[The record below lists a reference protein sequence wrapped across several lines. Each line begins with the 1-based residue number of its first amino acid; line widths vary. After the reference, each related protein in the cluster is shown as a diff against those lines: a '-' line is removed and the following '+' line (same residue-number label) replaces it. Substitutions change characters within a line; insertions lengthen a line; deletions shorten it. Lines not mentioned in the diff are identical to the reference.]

1 MSRQSYKQLQ
11 YSIFYKYVPE
21 EYAGYLGDRVPHSQG
36 NPKSFTRD
44 IMFVLNF
51 KECIGILQ
59 VDQVE
64 GQRKQHVQKVI
75 NMQA

>member
-1 MSRQSYKQLQ
+1 MYQNNMQVIL
-11 YSIFYKYVPE
+11 E
-21 EYAGYLGDRVPHSQG
+21 TEYLTARRIQ
-36 NPKSFTRD
+36 KSFTRD

-75 NMQA
+75 DMQA